1 MKVVVQR
8 CKKAKCII
16 EGSIVGEIDCG
27 YMLLVGFKEGD
38 SLDNINKMVKKIV
51 NLRIFE
57 DESGK
62 MNKNIYQT
70 EPIGEILSIS
80 QFTLYANTNEGNRP
94 SFVEA
99 MKPDNA
105 KVLYKVF
112 NEALRKEN
120 IHVEEGVFGAD
131 MQIDFVNDGPVT
143 IILEF

>member
-8 CKKAKCII
+8 SKSAKCII
-16 EGSIVGEIDCG
+16 DNKIVGQIDKG
-27 YMLLVGFKEGD
+27 YMLLVGFKEED
-38 SLDNINKMVKKIV
+38 SIENVQKMVKKIV

-57 DESGK
+57 DEFGK
-62 MNKNIYQT
+62 MNKNIFQT
-70 EPIGEILSIS
+70 NPQGEILSIS

-94 SFVEA
+94 SFVDA
-99 MKPDNA
+99 MNPNDA

-112 NEALRKEN
+112 NDSLKSEG